1 MALGALHV
9 VVGGD
14 SSPSAAARVHRL
26 AQNVERAESVRAVKR
41 VQETYAQYSQFGLW
55 TDMAALFAE
64 NAQLSYGKDNEQGRQ
79 AIQNY
84 FLTTFG
90 EGTHGLKPGGLHT
103 QMVLRPLINVSADGQ
118 SAKGRW
124 WEFSMT
130 GQLGVK
136 AEWAAGI
143 FENEYVRER
152 GVWKISRM
160 RYNPMFAGPYATGWR
175 NVDEDQKIV
184 PYHFTPD
191 ETGIPVPDLPASAMP
206 PADPKMNP
214 STALAALEQ
223 RISVMND
230 EDKVRNL
237 QNAYGYYMDRKMWD
251 DVTDLFTADGAL
263 SIANVGVY
271 DGPRSIRRALERSG
285 PAGLKHGQLNELMQL
300 DMAVAIE
307 PGGMEARGARPRV
320 RHARRGRQGDGVLHA
335 GHLREPVRE
344 AERHLADPRDADLP
358 GVEDRLRAG
367 LGEEPGRR
375 SASRQGARARSAGAE
390 PPM

>member
-1 MALGALHV
+1 M
-9 VVGGD
+9 
-14 SSPSAAARVHRL
+14 SAAARIHRL

-55 TDMAALFAE
+55 ADMAALFAD
-64 NAQLSYGKDNEQGRQ
+64 NAQLSYGKDNAQGRQ
-79 AIQNY
+79 AIQDY

-90 EGTHGLKPGGLHT
+90 EGTDGLKPGGLHT

-130 GQLGVK
+130 GQHGVK

-206 PADPKMNP
+206 TDPKMTRRWILP
-214 STALAALEQ
+214 RRS
-223 RISVMND
+223 
-230 EDKVRNL
+230 
-237 QNAYGYYMDRKMWD
+237 
-251 DVTDLFTADGAL
+251 
-263 SIANVGVY
+263 
-271 DGPRSIRRALERSG
+271 PRSS
-285 PAGLKHGQLNELMQL
+285 
-300 DMAVAIE
+300 
-307 PGGMEARGARPRV
+307 
-320 RHARRGRQGDGVLHA
+320 
-335 GHLREPVRE
+335 
-344 AERHLADPRDADLP
+344 
-358 GVEDRLRAG
+358 
-367 LGEEPGRR
+367 
-375 SASRQGARARSAGAE
+375 SASRS
-390 PPM
+390 

>member
-1 MALGALHV
+1 MTNVFRVRRLIPSGLALLVALALQLV
-9 VVGGD
+9 VA
-14 SSPSAAARVHRL
+14 SQTSPSMSAAARIHRL

-55 TDMAALFAE
+55 ADMAALFAD
-64 NAQLSYGKDNEQGRQ
+64 NAQLSYDKDNAQGRQ
-79 AIQNY
+79 AIQHY

-90 EGTHGLKPGGLHT
+90 EGADGLKPGGLHT

-130 GQLGVK
+130 GQHGVK

-191 ETGIPVPDLPASAMP
+191 ETGIPVPELPASAMP
-206 PADPKMNP
+206 PVDPKMNP
-214 STALAALEQ
+214 STALTALEQ

-271 DGPRSIRRALERSG
+271 DGPKSIRRALERSG

-307 PGGMEARGARPRV
+307 PGGTEARS
-320 RHARRGRQGDGVLHA
+320 RGLEFS
-335 GHLREPVRE
+335 L
-344 AERHLADPRDADLP
+344 
-358 GVEDRLRAG
+358 
-367 LGEEPGRR
+367 LGEADRGT
-375 SASRQGARARSAGAE
+375 AFYTLAI
-390 PPM
+390 